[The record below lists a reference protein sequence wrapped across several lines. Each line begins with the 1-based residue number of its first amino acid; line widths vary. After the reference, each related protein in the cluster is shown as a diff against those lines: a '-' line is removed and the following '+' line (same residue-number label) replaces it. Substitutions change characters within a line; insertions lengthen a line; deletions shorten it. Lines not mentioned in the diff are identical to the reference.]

1 MHDFSE
7 HGSTQPLASVVSNQK
22 FEITEALKS
31 IHSEPESMLLSGVKR
46 EIFQHNPRKK
56 AIYCTLEGVPTDL
69 SQDELMSLDNEELL
83 ST

>member
-1 MHDFSE
+1 
-7 HGSTQPLASVVSNQK
+7 
-22 FEITEALKS
+22 
-31 IHSEPESMLLSGVKR
+31 MLLSGVKR

-69 SQDELMSLDNEELL
+69 SQDELMSLDNEELV